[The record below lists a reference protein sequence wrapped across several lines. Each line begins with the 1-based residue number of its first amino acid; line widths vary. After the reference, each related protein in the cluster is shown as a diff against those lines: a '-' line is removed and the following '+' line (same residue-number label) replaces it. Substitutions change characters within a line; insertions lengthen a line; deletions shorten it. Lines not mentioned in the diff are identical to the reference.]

1 MTRDDLFRALG
12 MVDSQRLA
20 RFEKRMNPSL
30 VIPWEDSNMK
40 SNIYINRNRIKKI
53 VLLAAIIA
61 LMLLLMGSAVYS
73 LVTMQVKSIELHLQ
87 DGKKREILKVGTAEV
102 QKEDLIESAQVFEG
116 EMVSFE
122 GTQDVF
128 IALGTYYPQEIP
140 EGFAVTFVSNDA
152 PLQNQVIHYEN
163 DAGDMIKYRLYRG
176 GPASNIEI
184 YGIEKKTDVRING
197 QPGIL
202 YEQKGGGRTLVWVNK
217 RQGFGFALQT
227 DNTSVDLLAMAES
240 TAEGEPLTPSY
251 TEETKQALE
260 ELGDFAPAYLPE
272 GYSELAVAGFPL
284 SGDWYSY
291 VRKWYVNQRENALIY
306 FEYES
311 YVIVTEDGYTDDART
326 VCSFHIP
333 GYHILRNEVVGEEVT
348 VGGMFGIADEED
360 IAWADPETHRV
371 FHLHSE
377 DITGSELLKVAQ
389 SMYEQ

>member
-20 RFEKRMNPSL
+20 RCEKRMNPSL

-40 SNIYINRNRIKKI
+40 SNICINRNRIKKI

-163 DAGDMIKYRLYRG
+163 DAGDMIKYRLYRS

-377 DITGSELLKVAQ
+377 DITGAELLKVAQ